1 MRAIC
6 VPVAAGCRLWPFR
19 GRCRDSETAEGQA
32 RVESFVRALLG
43 LNGPASLY
51 PSVSHCYLCIL
62 FPQCITTEKWD
73 QTGKSRMHR
82 GNY

>member
-1 MRAIC
+1 MFLLLQ
-6 VPVAAGCRLWPFR
+6 VAGSGPSKGAA
-19 GRCRDSETAEGQA
+19 DSETAEGQA